1 MFPHFD
7 RIYEQ
12 TDRHTPYNG
21 IGRAYASH
29 RAAKTATR
37 SSASGSGVFR
47 GGAMVRPS
55 PWSDYELLDN
65 FCIVFVSLVARLNN
79 KILGPWLQLT
89 LRVFCRRLAP
99 SLLK

>member
-1 MFPHFD
+1 MH
-7 RIYEQ
+7 RIARQ
-12 TDRHTPYNG
+12 KPPPVAQLAAV
-21 IGRAYASH
+21 AY
-29 RAAKTATR
+29 
-37 SSASGSGVFR
+37 SG
-47 GGAMVRPS
+47 GGAMVQPS